1 MGVDEKV
8 GDVLVNDKIK
18 PMFRDTNEL
27 THEQLTDPDYAIKQ
41 IKELNGGKLYIACSK
56 CHHCR

>member
-1 MGVDEKV
+1 
-8 GDVLVNDKIK
+8 
-18 PMFRDTNEL
+18 MFRDKSEL

-41 IKELNGGKLYIACSK
+41 IMKNSNGFSRACSK